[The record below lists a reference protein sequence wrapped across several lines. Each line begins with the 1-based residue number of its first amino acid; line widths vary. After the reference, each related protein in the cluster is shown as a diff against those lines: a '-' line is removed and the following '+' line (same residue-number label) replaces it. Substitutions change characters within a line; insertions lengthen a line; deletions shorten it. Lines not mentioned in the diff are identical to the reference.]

1 MKTGHF
7 ILLSLFFIFALSA
20 QNKTEL
26 DLNLMKLDR
35 NWIFKQDSSLLR
47 PSPLNESKPQI
58 SNSIPRLRFS
68 DIRLSATSNFNEPLF
83 RSDVLTL
90 KMPKFI
96 PDFDYT
102 RNTYSVIPL
111 NDNMWITTARINSNY
126 IGLGGLSSAGAQY
139 NWRINDFV
147 TYSGGVTFSKFNIYN
162 NFDNNLNLNSN
173 LRFEL
178 SDRFFFN
185 AFGNLSTPA
194 SKNTALFR
202 SLNYSMFPQNNFG
215 GSFEFKV
222 TDKWGVATGAE
233 REFDPFKGKWVTR
246 PFIMPV
252 FYSK

>member
-1 MKTGHF
+1 MKTVF
-7 ILLSLFFIFALSA
+7 SICLLVLAIHVQSQSSSETISETMLLDKKWLLNRDSNVVTFQQSSGIIKPSFSNISLSSIGQNTPFSTPAFAHI
-20 QNKTEL
+20 K
-26 DLNLMKLDR
+26 
-35 NWIFKQDSSLLR
+35 
-47 PSPLNESKPQI
+47 
-58 SNSIPRLRFS
+58 
-68 DIRLSATSNFNEPLF
+68 
-83 RSDVLTL
+83 V
-90 KMPKFI
+90 PKFQR
-96 PDFDYT
+96 DFDYT

-126 IGLGGLSSAGAQY
+126 IGLGGLSSAGVQY
-139 NWRINDFV
+139 NWRINDIV